1 MPNRGSAVW
10 TWNCKY
16 TIIQRNECLHIRG
29 YLDSHGIHID
39 HHNDHTYVQYNYMED
54 CEGGFV
60 EILGGNTNAVYR
72 FNISVNDGW
81 RDNPNWINS
90 NHTLFW

>member
-1 MPNRGSAVW
+1 MPNRGSSVW
-10 TWNCKY
+10 TWHCKN
-16 TIIQRNECLHIRG
+16 TIIQRNRCLHVRG

-60 EILGGNTNAVYR
+60 EILGGNTNAERTNKR
-72 FNISVNDGW
+72 FHYVRTVGEQLLILN
-81 RDNPNWINS
+81 
-90 NHTLFW
+90 LELK

>member
-60 EILGGNTNAVYR
+60 EILGVILPIPIIGILNFFSFKIPKSYN
-72 FNISVNDGW
+72 
-81 RDNPNWINS
+81 
-90 NHTLFW
+90 